1 MNKQEIV
8 FDSFRYDEHS
18 RRYHITLNF
27 SITTKFVANQF
38 HYIVENDRPLKRKET
53 ISFCLPGY
61 SKKKMVQFHQSF
73 SGEYEQLFLN
83 MIAFLEEF
91 EETKKYEVALLSK
104 AENSISTYFLFQ
116 FNNFPPIELSFFHHK
131 GRTIDQYLQF
141 SRTTFHHPKV
151 KDILHY
157 LFHKSNYRITLMKY
171 RF

>member
-8 FDSFRYDEHS
+8 FDSFRFDEHS
-18 RRYHITLNF
+18 RRYYITLNF
-27 SITTKFVANQF
+27 SFTTKFVVNQF
-38 HYIVENDRPLKRKET
+38 HYTVEKDIRLKRTED
-53 ISFCLPGY
+53 ISFCLDGY

-104 AENSISTYFLFQ
+104 VENSISTYFLFQ
-116 FNNFPPIELSFFHHK
+116 FNNFPPMELSFLHHK
-131 GRTIDQYLQF
+131 GHTIDQYLQF
-141 SRTTFHHPKV
+141 SRITFHHPKV

-157 LFHKSNYRITLMKY
+157 LFYKSNHRITLMKY